1 MSAALLLLALAVEPT
16 LAAPLHRQDAPIPAQ
31 PPIDPLDALAADI
44 QPHALGENTTLYVN
58 FDGVDL
64 TECNPSDS
72 RRDCTWYNFEQPF
85 PPFSGTIQTQV
96 GVLQA
101 MRSDVADY
109 GIRVTAR
116 RPESGSYTMVV
127 YGGTEAEYGALGSAP
142 AGDCDDAVPNQ
153 IAFAHLDGELNEWV
167 NGGATTALHEAAH
180 SWGLDHIDAEGS
192 VMFPSG
198 NNSPTYF
205 RDECDLMVE
214 DTDLNPGQSS
224 CPEIN
229 MAHCGDSS
237 RQNAAARLTRLF
249 GPAYVDMEAPE
260 IELLE
265 PEDGQYFQ
273 APANFDVVFDT
284 NDDQHPQ
291 AYSVWAWLGDE
302 PRPADDS
309 IRVDPGFSVTDLPIG
324 TWEFHVVVADEAGN
338 ETRVDFTIEVGE
350 DPPPD
355 PVSGDEGC
363 GCRSGG
369 GPATLWW
376 ICVPVALARRRRRG

>member
-1 MSAALLLLALAVEPT
+1 MSAVFLALALAVEPT
-16 LAAPLHRQDAPIPAQ
+16 LATRLHRQDAPIPEQ
-31 PPIDPLDALAADI
+31 PPIDALAAEI
-44 QPHALGENTTLYVN
+44 RPHALGENTTLYVN
-58 FDGVDL
+58 FEGVDL

-72 RRDCTWYNFEQPF
+72 RRDCSWYNFEQAF

-101 MRSDVADY
+101 MRADVADY
-109 GIRVTAR
+109 GIRVTGR
-116 RPESGSYTMVV
+116 RPESGNYTMVV
-127 YGGTEAEYGALGSAP
+127 YGGTESEYGALGSAP
-142 AGDCDDAVPNQ
+142 AGDCDDDVPNQ

-180 SWGLDHIDAEGS
+180 SWGLDHIDVEGS

-198 NNSPTYF
+198 NNSPTFF
-205 RDECDLMVE
+205 RDACDRMVE
-214 DTDLNPGQSS
+214 DTDLTPGQAS
-224 CPEIN
+224 CPEVN

-237 RQNAAARLTRLF
+237 LQNAAARLTRLF
-249 GPAYVDMEAPE
+249 GPAYVDMEAPVL
-260 IELLE
+260 ELLE

-291 AYSVWAWLGDE
+291 AYSVWAWLGDG
-302 PRPADDS
+302 PRPEDDS
-309 IRVDPGFSVTDLPIG
+309 VRVDPGFSVTDLPIG
-324 TWEFHVVVADEAGN
+324 TWDFHVVVADEAGN

-363 GCRSGG
+363 GCRSSG
-369 GPATLWW
+369 GPATPWW

>member
-1 MSAALLLLALAVEPT
+1 MSALALALVLAAEPT
-16 LAAPLHRQDAPIPAQ
+16 LAAPLHRQDAPIPEQ
-31 PPIDPLDALAADI
+31 PPIDAFASPRR
-44 QPHALGENTTLYVN
+44 PHAIGENTTLYVN
-58 FDGVDL
+58 FEGVEL
-64 TECNPSDS
+64 SECNPSDS
-72 RRDCTWYNFEQPF
+72 RRDCSWYNFEEPF

-109 GIRVTAR
+109 GIRVTAQ
-116 RPESGSYTMVV
+116 RPESGNYTMVV

-142 AGDCDDAVPNQ
+142 AGDCDDEVPNQ

-198 NNSPTYF
+198 NNSPTFF

-214 DTDLNPGQSS
+214 DTELNPGQSS
-224 CPEIN
+224 CPELN
-229 MAHCGDSS
+229 MAQCGDSS

-249 GPAYVDMEAPE
+249 GPAYVDMEAP
-260 IELLE
+260 IVELLE
-265 PEDGQYFQ
+265 PQDGQYFQ
-273 APANFDVVFDT
+273 APANFDVVFET
-284 NDDQHPQ
+284 IDDQHPQ
-291 AYSVWAWLGDE
+291 AYSVWAWLGDD

-309 IRVDPGFSVTDLPIG
+309 VRVDPGFSVTDLPIG
-324 TWEFHVVVADEAGN
+324 IWDFHVVVADEAGN

-355 PVSGDEGC
+355 PPAGDEGC
-363 GCRSGG
+363 GCRSSGG
-369 GPATLWW
+369 TATLWW
-376 ICVPVALARRRRRG
+376 ICVPVALARRRRAG

>member
-1 MSAALLLLALAVEPT
+1 MNAALLLLT
-16 LAAPLHRQDAPIPAQ
+16 LAAEPSGGPRMHRQDAPL
-31 PPIDPLDALAADI
+31 PPRPPTDALAAPI
-44 QPHALGENTTLYVN
+44 RPHALGQNTTLYVN
-58 FDGVDL
+58 FEGVEL

-72 RRDCTWYNFEQPF
+72 RRDCSWYNFEQPF

-109 GIRVTAR
+109 GIRVTAQ
-116 RPESGSYTMVV
+116 RPESGNYTMVV

-142 AGDCDDAVPNQ
+142 AGDCDDEVPNQ
-153 IAFAHLDGELNEWV
+153 IAFAHLDGELSEWV

-192 VMFPSG
+192 IMFPSG

-214 DTDLNPGQSS
+214 DTDLNPGQAS
-224 CPEIN
+224 CPEVN

-249 GPAYVDMEAPE
+249 GPAYVDMQAPTV
-260 IELLE
+260 ELLE
-265 PEDGQYFQ
+265 PRDGQYFQ
-273 APANFDVVFDT
+273 APANFDVVFET

-309 IRVDPGFSVTDLPIG
+309 VRVDPGFSVTDLPIG

-338 ETRVDFTIEVGE
+338 ETEVDFTIEVGE

-355 PVSGDEGC
+355 PATDEGC
-363 GCRSGG
+363 GCRGG
-369 GPATLWW
+369 RSPGALGW
-376 ICVPVALARRRRRG
+376 ICVPLALARRRRWG